1 MLSGDFFRFPLSL
14 ARIGDLYYFF
24 GELRQKKVAMKN
36 AGLSFLSILWLA
48 MSFSLASSLAQS
60 TESERET
67 DPAVLKKIAW
77 FEDAKFGLMMHW
89 GPYSQWGV
97 VESWTL
103 CSEDEPWCRRKMD
116 NYVDYKKAY
125 EALPKTFN
133 PVKFDP
139 AKWAAAAKAAGMRYV
154 VFTTKH
160 HDGFCMFDTK
170 QTDYRITG
178 PDSAFRTN
186 ARANITKEVFDAF
199 RKEGFGVGAYFSKPD
214 WHSPDFWAPQWA
226 TPDRNVNYSIEKYP
240 ERWQRFRDFTY
251 RQIEELATGYG
262 KLDILW
268 LDGGWVRPQPMSEVA
283 PGAYVKNAKNM
294 DIDMPRIAAMARRHQ
309 PGLLVVDRTVT
320 GRFENY
326 RTPEQEVPEKP
337 LPYAWETC
345 MTMGDQWSYLPND
358 RYKSTNRLVHLLVD
372 IVSKGGNFLLNIGPD
387 PAGELPAESLRR
399 LKEIGD
405 WLAVNGEAIYRT
417 RPVAPY
423 KEAKTCFT
431 SVTDGTVFAIYLADE
446 DEAAPPAKIMIYA
459 LSPKSGSEVRMLG
472 VREAVRWERVGKG
485 VLLTLPDQA
494 VQSPPCRHAWTFKMK
509 PAPAGKG

>member
-1 MLSGDFFRFPLSL
+1 
-14 ARIGDLYYFF
+14 
-24 GELRQKKVAMKN
+24 MKN
-36 AGLSFLSILWLA
+36 APLLFLGILWLA
-48 MSFSLASSLAQS
+48 VTVISAPAWAQS
-60 TESERET
+60 PESDRET
-67 DPAVLKKIAW
+67 DPAVLKKLAW
-77 FEDAKFGLMMHW
+77 FEDVKFGLMMHW

-103 CSEDEPWCRRKMD
+103 CSEDDPWCRRRMA

-139 AKWAAAAKAAGMRYV
+139 AAWAAAAKAAGMRYV

-160 HDGFCMFDTK
+160 HDGFSMFDTR

-186 ARANITKEVFDAF
+186 PRANIAKEVFDAF
-199 RKEGFGVGAYFSKPD
+199 RKVGFGIGAYFSKPD
-214 WHSPDFWAPQWA
+214 WHSPDFWAPEWA
-226 TPDRNVNYSIEKYP
+226 TPDRNVNYSIDKYP

-268 LDGGWVRPQPMSEVA
+268 LDGGWVRPQPMVEVA
-283 PGAYVKNAKNM
+283 PGTYVKNTKNM
-294 DIDMPRIAAMARRHQ
+294 DIDMPRIAAMVRRHQ
-309 PGLLVVDRTVT
+309 PGLLIVDRTVA
-320 GRFENY
+320 GRYENY
-326 RTPEQEVPEKP
+326 WTPEQQVPEKP

-358 RYKSTNRLVHLLVD
+358 RYKSTNQLVHLLVD

-387 PAGELPAESLRR
+387 PTGELPAEALKR
-399 LKEIGD
+399 LKEIGA
-405 WLAVNGEAIYRT
+405 WMAVNGEAIYGT

-431 SVTDGTVFAIYLADE
+431 ALKNGTVFAIYLADQ
-446 DEAAPPAKIMIYA
+446 DEVVPPARIMIYA
-459 LSPKSGSEVRMLG
+459 LSPKPGTEVRMLG
-472 VREAVRWERVGKG
+472 VMEPVRWEKVGKG

-494 VQSPPCRHAWTFKMK
+494 LKNPPCSHAWAFKMMPDRVAK
-509 PAPAGKG
+509 T